1 MSNYPR
7 ITERNTQALE
17 NLTRNGSSFVQGVLE
32 REEQKRLQPLRVYKK
47 MIRDNFDTSFIV
59 DEIMSL
65 GNITKLEMVRV
76 AKDITEQ
83 QISELRDEI
92 ILSGNYWLG
101 VQSTP
106 LGKFVYYR
114 VPDAQAKAKAI
125 DMIIKLKGEYAPEK
139 VDMRM
144 NMPARIIGSRI
155 VDMTIASLERAEEL
169 RVIAQEKYE
178 EQSELIENNDNDENS
193 SEQIENEIEVT

>member
-32 REEQKRLQPLRVYKK
+32 REEQLQPLRVYKK

-76 AKDITEQ
+76 AKDINEQ

-106 LGKFVYYR
+106 IGKFVYYR

-155 VDMTIASLERAEEL
+155 VDMTTASLERAEEL
-169 RVIAQEKYE
+169 RMIAQEKYE
-178 EQSELIENNDNDENS
+178 EQNANDLEDA
-193 SEQIENEIEVT
+193 NEIQEINAIEKELT